1 MPSTPPSDPRFFQ
14 ATEITTATYDREA
27 NDYAERNGNQLPFWA
42 ERMERFI
49 AMMEEA
55 LEERPIADLLSL
67 GRPGD
72 DISLEEY
79 LQFIPALD
87 AGCGPGRDARALAAQ
102 GLPVLA
108 VDISQGMLD
117 AAGERTARRLPKG
130 AIRYA
135 LMDLRRLDL
144 PDASVRGVWCSAS
157 LLHVPR
163 KSALRAVAELARVAR
178 SGAPLVFFLKQR
190 KPDDAPETFES
201 YPGANPDHLTR
212 YYAYY
217 TEDEVKAL
225 LTEAGL
231 ELLDLDISQNPSGP
245 TDHHWIAA
253 VARKG

>member
-1 MPSTPPSDPRFFQ
+1 MATSDPRYFQ
-14 ATEITTATYDREA
+14 ATEITTATYDQQA
-27 NDYAERNGNQLPFWA
+27 NDYAERNANQSPFWA

-49 AMMEEA
+49 ALMEEA

-72 DISLEEY
+72 DITLEEY
-79 LQFIPALD
+79 LQFVPALD

-163 KSALRAVAELARVAR
+163 RSAPRAMAELSRVAR
-178 SGAPLVFFLKQR
+178 PGAPVVIFLKKR
-190 KPDDAPETFES
+190 NPDETAEVFEP
-201 YPGANPDHLTR
+201 YPGDNPDHLTR
-212 YYAYY
+212 YFSYFS
-217 TEDEVKAL
+217 EDEVKTLVTNA
-225 LTEAGL
+225 EL
-231 ELLDLDISQNPSGP
+231 ELLELEVSDPMRLERR
-245 TDHHWIAA
+245 WIAA
-253 VARKG
+253 VARKE